1 MPEVADTRIQV
12 NVKTDDE
19 TLVNLYAVDGD
30 EVALVFKGLDETA
43 EKGSEECAAI
53 AKILRSGIGVKAK
66 KAKKSKSKDDDD
78 EDENEEEDDEGEE
91 EGDEDAPSKKD
102 LKLAKQLKVKG
113 YKDMDADELK
123 AAVRKALKRKKS
135 K

>member
-1 MPEVADTRIQV
+1 MPEVADTRIQI

-19 TLVNLYAVDGD
+19 TLVNGYFVDGD
-30 EVALVFKGLDETA
+30 EVALVFKGLEEAA

-53 AKILRSGIGVKAK
+53 LKILRSGLGIKAK
-66 KAKKSKSKDDDD
+66 KAKKSKSKDDD
-78 EDENEEEDDEGEE
+78 EEEEEEEEEEEDGE
-91 EGDEDAPSKKD
+91 DEDAPSKKD

-123 AAVRKALKRKKS
+123 AAVKKALKRKK